1 MKKENKLLLHTDNFN
16 SYSYMRKALWL
27 FSFLLLLYSYSA
39 FAQCK
44 FKETIIPGTELKM
57 KASNDIRL
65 TGEVKDYSYKFLK
78 IDSSYFVSS
87 NTIKRAIDKQVF
99 SINDTCPFV
108 FLLDTKLKVIL
119 YPVNP
124 LNVDH
129 EISDYLFGKQGSGNI
144 YYSITPFQLE
154 QITTGFYTNAKL
166 YFKSDKQPEGSATD
180 IWGSHFS
187 FETKKSIQIK
197 QFLKIK
203 CLLTQ

>member
-1 MKKENKLLLHTDNFN
+1 MTRENKILLYTGNFGN
-16 SYSYMRKALWL
+16 YFYMRKALGL
-27 FSFLLLLYSYSA
+27 LSFFLVFYSFSV

-44 FKETIIPGTELKM
+44 FKETTIPGTELKM
-57 KASNDIRL
+57 KASNEIRL
-65 TGEVKDYSYKFLK
+65 TGDVKDYSYKFIK

-99 SINDTCPFV
+99 SINDSCPLV

-124 LNVDH
+124 LNVEH
-129 EISDYLFGKQGSGNI
+129 EISDYLFGKQGSDNI
-144 YYSITPFQLE
+144 YYSITPLQLE
-154 QITTGFYTNAKL
+154 QITTGFYTNAQI
-166 YFKSDKQPEGSATD
+166 YFKADKLPEGSATD
-180 IWGSHFS
+180 IWGSYFS

>member
-1 MKKENKLLLHTDNFN
+1 MKRENKILFYTAYFGNYF
-16 SYSYMRKALWL
+16 YMRKVLGL
-27 FSFLLLLYSYSA
+27 FSFLLLLNSYSA

-44 FKETIIPGTELKM
+44 LKETMIPGTDLKM
-57 KASNDIRL
+57 MTSNEIRL
-65 TGEVKDYSYKFLK
+65 TGEVKDYSYKFIK

-87 NTIKRAIDKQVF
+87 NTIKRVVDKQVF
-99 SINDTCPFV
+99 SINDSCPFV

-124 LNVDH
+124 LNV
-129 EISDYLFGKQGSGNI
+129 EQKIRDYLYGKQGSDNI
-144 YYSITPFQLE
+144 YYSITPLQLD
-154 QITTGFYTNAKL
+154 QITSGFYTNAQL

-180 IWGSHFS
+180 IWGSYFS

>member
-1 MKKENKLLLHTDNFN
+1 MKRENKILLYTCNFGN
-16 SYSYMRKALWL
+16 YFYMRKALGL
-27 FSFLLLLYSYSA
+27 LSFFLLFYSFSA
-39 FAQCK
+39 FTQCK
-44 FKETIIPGTELKM
+44 FKETIIPGTGLKM

-65 TGEVKDYSYKFLK
+65 TNEVKDYSYKFIK

-87 NTIKRAIDKQVF
+87 NTIKRAVDKQVF
-99 SINDTCPFV
+99 SINDSCAFV

-124 LNVDH
+124 LNVEH

-154 QITTGFYTNAKL
+154 QITTAFYTNAQL

-180 IWGSHFS
+180 IWGSYFT